1 MTWRDGELLTLK
13 AKEEIARLVIR
24 DALREYSRPA
34 ILWDGSKE
42 SVACLHLVRSVAE
55 TDGRNVPP
63 VIFVDHGDH
72 FPETFSYMESLK
84 EKWNL
89 NFVVAKNDGALNR
102 ARNDLIYVSDLDSD
116 NRREVQGIGFSG
128 NFFQISTGSEIRDHL
143 LLTVPLLAAIRRY
156 RFDSI
161 FAGSGRHLEGLRENW
176 NFISDS
182 GSYISITPILTFLER
197 DVWAYLFE
205 NDIPIHPKYLEGY
218 TSVAGL
224 HQSPKVSG
232 TPAWQVDVA
241 AAKESTEK
249 IDDRERREIMKEKF
263 RSLGY
268 M

>member
-1 MTWRDGELLTLK
+1 MAGRDGELLTLE
-13 AKEEIARLVIR
+13 AKQDIARLVIR

-42 SVACLHLVRSVAE
+42 SAACLHLVKSVAE

-72 FPETFSYMESLK
+72 FPETLSYMESLK
-84 EKWNL
+84 GKWNL
-89 NFVVAKNDGALNR
+89 NFVVARNDDAIGK
-102 ARNDLIYVSDLDSD
+102 ARNDLIYISELDSG
-116 NRREVQGIGFSG
+116 NMREVQDIGFAG
-128 NFFQISTGSEIRDHL
+128 GFFQLSAGSEIRDHL

-156 RFDSI
+156 RFDSV
-161 FAGSGRHLEGLRENW
+161 FTGLGMQMRRPRENG

-182 GSYISITPILTFLER
+182 GSYVRVNPILTFLEK

-205 NDIPIHPKYLEGY
+205 NDIPIHPKYREGY

-224 HQSPKVSG
+224 HQSPKVSD
-232 TPAWQVDVA
+232 TPAWQVDGA
-241 AAKESTEK
+241 TAKGIPEK
-249 IDDRERREIMKEKF
+249 IDDPERQETMKQKF